1 MSPKQRYADSALPLP
16 KGVLT
21 GQKFAHLTVMGR
33 VDNDS
38 AGRVR
43 LRCKCD
49 CGREAIARLAD
60 LRSAHT
66 KSCGCLRAMAI
77 GRRLGKIQL
86 RRFGTLVALG
96 KAEAV
101 HETTPSTEWV
111 TFCDLCGQMVIATS
125 SQLRRGNRRC
135 PCLNYTHVSWRNMIQ
150 RCTNKK
156 FPQYSDYGGKG
167 IYVCPEWRNSFQQFV
182 QDMGKRPE
190 GKTIE
195 RRNRIG
201 PYTPENCTWAY
212 PDEQARNRD
221 KPARRKQ
228 QQR

>member
-1 MSPKQRYADSALPLP
+1 MFLLTNLDLHHGP

-21 GQKFAHLTVMGR
+21 GQKFAQLTVMGR
-33 VDNDS
+33 VANDA

-43 LRCKCD
+43 VRCQCKC
-49 CGREAIARLAD
+49 GKEAIARLTD
-60 LRSAHT
+60 LRNGHT
-66 KSCGCLRAMAI
+66 KSCGCLRAVAI

-111 TFCDLCGQMVIATS
+111 TFCDCGQMVIATS
-125 SQLRRGNRRC
+125 SQLRSGKRRC
-135 PCLNYTHVSWRNMIQ
+135 PCLDYTYNSWRNMIQ

-167 IYVCPEWRNSFQQFV
+167 VYVCPEWRKSFQQFV
-182 QDMGKRPE
+182 RDMGKRPE
-190 GKTIE
+190 GKTID
-195 RRNRIG
+195 RHPDKKG
-201 PYTPENCTWAY
+201 PYTPTNCRWAT
-212 PDEQARNRD
+212 PEEQAQNR
-221 KPARRKQ
+221 
-228 QQR
+228 